1 VKLFHCCSALAV
13 ALPLLAPAGVLGDAG
28 PSPAREGMTLASLRA
43 PDVASARAQALA
55 WLRATGKADAARLE
69 RFEAIWSAP
78 EQSVLDRVALTLAL
92 GDPDA
97 AKLLDEAKDPSRP
110 APSDLPSVL
119 KDKKRSVY
127 FRANLGLAYARAL
140 SKRRIYEEG
149 LSALKIVRPEQVV
162 DPAAYFFHRAVA
174 EHALALKKD
183 ATRSL
188 TGLLEDVADAPDR
201 YRLLGLLMFQDME
214 SWRDKDLGD
223 IARKMDNIERRLELS
238 RGGPKTQKIQKEVI
252 ARLDEIIKQLEKSSD
267 CNGGACPNGGAP
279 SGGAQPNQPMP
290 DSRIANNSGPGIV
303 DQKRLTG
310 LAQQWGTLPPKE
322 RAKAMQELIREMPPR
337 HREVIEAYFKKLAQ
351 TQTNQP

>member
-1 VKLFHCCSALAV
+1 VKLFHCYSALAA
-13 ALPLLAPAGVLGDAG
+13 ALLLPPAGVLGDAD
-28 PSPAREGMTLASLRA
+28 PSPAREGMTLASLRS
-43 PDVASARAQALA
+43 PDVASARAQALG
-55 WLRATGKADAARLE
+55 WLRAAGTADATHLE
-69 RFEAIWSAP
+69 KFDAVWSRP

-92 GDPDA
+92 GDAEA
-97 AKLLDEAKDPSRP
+97 AKLLDDARDASRP
-110 APSDLPSVL
+110 APSEVPSVL
-119 KDKKRSVY
+119 KDKKRSAY

-140 SKRRIYEEG
+140 SKRRIYEEV
-149 LSALKIVRPEQVV
+149 LSVLKLVRPEQVV

-174 EHALALKKD
+174 EHALSLKKE

-214 SWRDKDLGD
+214 SWREKDLGD
-223 IARKMDNIERRLELS
+223 IARKMDSIERRLELS

-267 CNGGACPNGGAP
+267 SNGGACPNGGAP

-290 DSRIANNSGPGIV
+290 DSRIATNSGPGNV

-351 TQTNQP
+351 GQTNQP